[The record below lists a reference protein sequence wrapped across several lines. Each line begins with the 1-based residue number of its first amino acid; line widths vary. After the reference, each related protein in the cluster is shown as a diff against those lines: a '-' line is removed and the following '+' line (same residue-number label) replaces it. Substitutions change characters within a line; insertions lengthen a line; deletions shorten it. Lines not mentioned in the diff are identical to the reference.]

1 MEKKLTVE
9 FRDDELYSELVE
21 IAELCHEAPE
31 ALLVRAFREWVE
43 LREDLEDVEYARRAL
58 EEYDREGGISH
69 EELGKQLGTRRR
81 RSA

>member
-1 MEKKLTVE
+1 MDKKLTVE
-9 FRDDELYSELVE
+9 FRDDDLYNELSE
-21 IAELCHEAPE
+21 IAELCHETPE
-31 ALLVRAFREWVE
+31 ALLVRAFREWVD